1 MASSA
6 PGSREGVGSR
16 AARTDARAEINQQNK
31 PSRGDWVRTVSR
43 RRNVRLSASLGG
55 DGFVFVRLKVK

>member
-6 PGSREGVGSR
+6 PGSRDGVGSR

-31 PSRGDWVRTVSR
+31 PSRGDRVRTVSR
-43 RRNVRLSASLGG
+43 CRNVRLSASLGG